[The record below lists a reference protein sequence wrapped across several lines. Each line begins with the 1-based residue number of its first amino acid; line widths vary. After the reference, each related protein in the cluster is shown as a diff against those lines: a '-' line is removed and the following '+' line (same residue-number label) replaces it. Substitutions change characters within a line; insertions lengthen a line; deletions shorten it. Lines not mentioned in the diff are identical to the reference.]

1 MGECVSNT
9 HEEQRMRVT
18 SIVCS
23 NMLLTNKVSGLVD
36 LFELQHRNKGEKRA
50 NTKKGYNLTE

>member
-1 MGECVSNT
+1 MCFKYTRGTEDASNFYCLFKYA
-9 HEEQRMRVT
+9 
-18 SIVCS
+18 SCKY
-23 NMLLTNKVSGLVD
+23 KVSRLVD

>member
-1 MGECVSNT
+1 
-9 HEEQRMRVT
+9 
-18 SIVCS
+18 
-23 NMLLTNKVSGLVD
+23 MLKMLKYCLFKYASCKYKVSRLVD

>member
-1 MGECVSNT
+1 MCFKYTRGTEDASNFY
-9 HEEQRMRVT
+9 
-18 SIVCS
+18 C
-23 NMLLTNKVSGLVD
+23 LFKYACKYKVSRLVVD